1 MEGYVPFFLTQY
13 RYRLEE
19 KIIVGD
25 ASYYNYK
32 DADGKEYKDIAWYV
46 LLLHFLAEL
55 RRSWRIRY
63 YPTPMKGA
71 EKVAGRVAFNV
82 RKYSELKVGEPARE
96 ELEDK
101 AFKLGDMP

>member
-1 MEGYVPFFLTQY
+1 MSHLVNSQY
-13 RYRLEE
+13 WYRIGE
-19 KIIVGD
+19 KLIIGD
-25 ASYYNYK
+25 ASYYNFK

-46 LLLHFLAEL
+46 LLPHFLAEL
-55 RRSWRIRY
+55 RWSWCIRY

-101 AFKLGDMP
+101 SFKLGDMP